1 MTTIYEETLAEFPLP
16 DPQDLLPLPSF
27 ADVPSEPSE

>member
-1 MTTIYEETLAEFPLP
+1 MPTIYDELLMELQLP

-27 ADVPSEPSE
+27 ADVPVEVAE